1 MIEKV
6 LENGGDV
13 ELVSNG
19 FLEEYGQIA
28 LIKNY

>member
-6 LENGGDV
+6 FENGGDV

-19 FLEEYGQIA
+19 FLEKYDQIA